1 VKCLLDTHILLG
13 AASAPERLSP
23 RALAIISDESS
34 ELVFSAAS
42 IWEVAIKSSLGLKDF
57 SADPHLLRRGL
68 LDAGFAELPIRS
80 EHAAAVVDLEAI
92 YREPFDRILVA
103 QSRYEGFVLVT
114 SDASLADYG
123 GTIELV

>member
-1 VKCLLDTHILLG
+1 VKCLLDTHILLW

-23 RALAIISDESS
+23 RALALISDESS

-42 IWEVAIKSSLGLKDF
+42 IWEVAIKSSLGRKDF
-57 SADPHLLRRGL
+57 SADAHLLRRGL

-92 YREPFDRILVA
+92 HRDPFDRILVA

-114 SDASLADYG
+114 SDTSLAAYG